1 MKTYQIKN
9 RRNVIFAVIFA
20 FIFLFVGFLTI
31 RGKEVK
37 AKADAF
43 STSTSLMFSDDVDV
57 AAPSPGVFEITYKL
71 YITKDAFG
79 DGDTLFIGV
88 DDLDENALSESVR
101 LGYCKMSNKSEIPFK
116 ESDTNSYMNRNCLW
130 VADVNDLQFD
140 EYGSATITVVVETK
154 LNYGVK
160 IKAQTCYDW
169 AGWKVGH
176 TKYASSPT
184 ANAYSIFSNK
194 GVKGDGSYQD
204 EVIAFCKGDR
214 EELRMLNT
222 PSMTEEG
229 FEFIVHIPSDTVE
242 EIEASSAQIE
252 TLEDSRVKVTRTYFV
267 FTQTCLLTVYQ
278 SGSYVSP
285 NGDTKQYWYTAG
297 DNVTTNIASAY
308 TAAYQTSL
316 DGTLITVKIPASE
329 DPLKEYYYFG
339 SIIMESVTVKY
350 SGNLNDKTIET
361 AIESRTANY
370 IQTSVRETA
379 LSVLETDLSITDS
392 DRAWLQ
398 ETAEITPTTEFVTV
412 TLNYKTVNEY
422 AHIAANTY
430 SFNIPREHAFTPALV
445 LETLYNLKPDYEN
458 IASLNAVFKGNYYED
473 GRVYNTGERIIL
485 QAKDFEYDYDMTSQ
499 TGTLDVVYS
508 EFEYKD
514 LSLRITN
521 NDPNNN
527 LVLDYYGTDVVVG
540 DTTTTITYNY
550 ETIEENLYN
559 SAKWLFDLSEMD
571 FYVTGEQDGIVVTKG
586 ADALTVTFPNS
597 KENSLMHLSLKAVGE
612 VVEDV
617 EYTVRYRYHILGYTN
632 QVITEQVATSAK
644 FTMLYSDLKAYNYT
658 NFMQDYGE
666 IVNNAIDLSMVDVTY
681 CEPIDLIKNMT
692 KNDGSGNYTCTLTVK
707 YKYKTIFQIKNTYNN
722 TVTYKDL
729 NPTNLV
735 YNAEYFVGFVPSGYR
750 VVRITSD
757 SDAVQIS
764 NKEDY
769 KATTITVNTSL
780 EQRVLLPITV
790 EYTDEWL
797 VSVNYFEQYKDTPF
811 AEKKSLTT
819 SIKLADYPDIYNLS
833 TSDVKE
839 ITGLK
844 EVSMWDTITVDEINV
859 TFDKISKYTIDLT
872 YTKAYLKQID
882 YEGNTQ
888 EIEVPLTSYV
898 DWCAEYG
905 QDWSILFLNTA
916 EKQYFQYANDVPRDK
931 LYGLFSVAVFEEQV
945 SDLNYWFKKNTGDGC
960 MTIFDQRTVKGSSLY
975 KFFDNLTTKGVLSS
989 VAGHI
994 GMYFCELFN
1003 DDNAAYQSYFF
1014 YLDGT
1019 SNNAY
1024 ISNGGA
1030 DDAFDTDDALDNKVE
1045 DVGDTV
1051 KNWWDKTKESKWLKA
1066 AKITLA
1072 VVVAF
1077 IVICLA
1083 IWFVKKLN
1091 LFSPRD
1097 GTTVK
1102 RTSRKK

>member
-37 AKADAF
+37 AKAEATA
-43 STSTSLMFSDDVDV
+43 TSNSLMFVGDPEVS
-57 AAPSPGVFEITYKL
+57 APSPGVFYVS
-71 YITKDAFG
+71 F
-79 DGDTLFIGV
+79 V
-88 DDLDENALSESVR
+88 
-101 LGYCKMSNKSEIPFK
+101 
-116 ESDTNSYMNRNCLW
+116 LW
-130 VADVNDLQFD
+130 VNQSAIGENDMIICLGD
-140 EYGSATITVVVETK
+140 ANDYGVSIANRKGYAKISEKTTGPFVSSETCIYGNMITLYDGSLIYDSYGYAIITVVVEVD
-154 LNYGVK
+154 LGYEVSL
-160 IKAQTCYDW
+160 KAQVYDDW
-169 AGWKVGH
+169 EGWGVGDLP
-176 TKYASSPT
+176 YAQSETTS
-184 ANAYSIFSNK
+184 AYALLANK
-194 GVKGDGSYQD
+194 GAKGDGSYQD
-204 EVIAFCKGDR
+204 EVIEFCKGDR
-214 EELRMLNT
+214 EVLRMLNT
-222 PSMTEEG
+222 PSISQDG
-229 FEFIVHIPSDTVE
+229 LEFIVNIPESDLE
-242 EIEASSAQIE
+242 KIQSANKIADGFE
-252 TLEDSRVKVTRTYFV
+252 NGATAWYRKYFV
-267 FTQTCLLTVYQ
+267 LTQSVGTTTYQ
-278 SGSYVSP
+278 STNYTDP
-285 NGDTKQYWYTAG
+285 NSTVKQYWFTDSDVRNAEPTVQYSDFKRINFHGGISKIVIPIPEDVGKKYT
-297 DNVTTNIASAY
+297 
-308 TAAYQTSL
+308 
-316 DGTLITVKIPASE
+316 
-329 DPLKEYYYFG
+329 YFG
-339 SIIMESVTVKY
+339 SIVDEREANEATSLGDVYSATRALVKKKTNSYSEWSVQM
-350 SGNLNDKTIET
+350 L
-361 AIESRTANY
+361 AI
-370 IQTSVRETA
+370 VA
-379 LSVLETDLSITDS
+379 LQQDLSLTDS
-392 DRAWLQ
+392 GRAWLQ

-485 QAKDFEYDYDMTSQ
+485 QAKDFESAYDMTSQ

-521 NDPNNN
+521 NDLNNN

-559 SAKWLFDLSEMD
+559 AAKWLFDLSEMD

-586 ADALTVTFPNS
+586 TDTLTVTFPNS
-597 KENSLMHLSLKAVGE
+597 KENSLMHLNLQAVGE

-617 EYTVRYRYHILGYTN
+617 EYTVCYRYLILGYTN
-632 QVITEQVATSAK
+632 QVITEQRATSAK
-644 FTMLYSDLKAYNYT
+644 FKMMYSDLKAYNYT

-666 IVNNAIDLSMVDVTY
+666 IVNNAIDLSMVDATY
-681 CEPIDLIKNMT
+681 CEPVDLIKNMT

-707 YKYKTIFQIKNTYNN
+707 YKYKTIFKIKNTYNN

-729 NPTNLV
+729 NPANLV
-735 YNAEYFVGFVPSGYR
+735 YNAEYFVDFVPSGYR
-750 VVRITSD
+750 VARITSD

-780 EQRVLLPITV
+780 EQKVVLPITV

-811 AEKKSLTT
+811 AEKKTLTT

-833 TSDVKE
+833 TSDVKK

-859 TFDKISKYTIDLT
+859 TFDKISKYTIDLM

-916 EKQYFQYANDVPRDK
+916 EKQYDVPRDK

-994 GMYFCELFN
+994 GMYFCELFD

-1019 SNNAY
+1019 SDNAY

-1045 DVGDTV
+1045 DVGDAV
-1051 KNWWDKTKESKWLKA
+1051 KNWWDKAKESKWLKA